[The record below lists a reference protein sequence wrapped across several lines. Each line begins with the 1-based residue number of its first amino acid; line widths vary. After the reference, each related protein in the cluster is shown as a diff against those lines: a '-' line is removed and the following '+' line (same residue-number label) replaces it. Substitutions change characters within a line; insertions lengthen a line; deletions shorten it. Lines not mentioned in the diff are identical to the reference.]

1 MEIIRDEK
9 SQVARPRRSIRT
21 PEGMLKN
28 FLMRVIG
35 PRKLKDLYQRLK
47 PEDKARFIVAILPF
61 VQSRKAAEPFSEAE
75 IEELHSLIKE
85 KANETGKKVG

>member
-1 MEIIRDEK
+1 MEIIRNDK
-9 SQVARPRRSIRT
+9 TKVSRPRQSVRT
-21 PEGMLKN
+21 PEGMLRN

-35 PRKLKDLYQRLK
+35 PRKLKDLYDRLK
-47 PEDKARFIVAILPF
+47 PEDKARFLVAILPF

-85 KANETGKKVG
+85 KSNETGKKVG